1 MKALDFFPD
10 EWCDGIYGQHPP
22 IDVDGIAT
30 ELGLELT
37 NQFVIRFQQTGQSD
51 FVGGS
56 NNQDGFYL
64 DDVKVYDPKLEY
76 ASLPFSDDFE
86 EGKFSS
92 SWAWNFADETTTIVS
107 GDAITNPMSFVGVV
121 DGFGADGSTFS
132 TWVGKRC
139 DGTFTTNALD
149 LHLNLLN
156 QLEVMLTFWLADH
169 RDETQEDDGIYF
181 LSLIHI

>member
-1 MKALDFFPD
+1 MKKAWAWNFADETASIATNSSITNPMSFVGVVNQTGLDGTHGVLMGKACDGTFTTNALDLHLDLLGEPDVEMTFWIADQIDESHVDDGLYFSDDGGNNFMKALDFFPD

-56 NNQDGFYL
+56 NNQD
-64 DDVKVYDPKLEY
+64 
-76 ASLPFSDDFE
+76 
-86 EGKFSS
+86 
-92 SWAWNFADETTTIVS
+92 
-107 GDAITNPMSFVGVV
+107 
-121 DGFGADGSTFS
+121 
-132 TWVGKRC
+132 
-139 DGTFTTNALD
+139 
-149 LHLNLLN
+149 
-156 QLEVMLTFWLADH
+156 
-169 RDETQEDDGIYF
+169 